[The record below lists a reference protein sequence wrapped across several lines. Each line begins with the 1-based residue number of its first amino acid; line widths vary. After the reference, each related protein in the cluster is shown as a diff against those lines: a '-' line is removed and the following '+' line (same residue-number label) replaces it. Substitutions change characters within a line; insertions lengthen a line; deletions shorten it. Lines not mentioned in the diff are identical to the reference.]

1 MKVIFLGNSEISV
14 NALRALYNSNE
25 IEVVAVVTNVDK
37 KVGRNHNNLVP
48 SPVAEYANSN
58 NIKLIK
64 TNSINKDI
72 DLIKDIKCDYL
83 ITCSFGSYLSKEVLE
98 LPDIEPLNIHTSIL
112 PKCRGGAPIHWAII
126 RGEKETGYSV
136 MKMIDEM
143 DAGDYYSQVKIS
155 IDEKDTYDS
164 LYLKLSNLIE
174 ENIVKQLL
182 DIFNNK
188 LFSVKQEKEKVTF
201 SFNVKKEDQV
211 IDFKN
216 NSKDI
221 FNKIRGLNSKPG
233 SIALINDIELKVWDS
248 MISLSEEQ
256 DDFEMGEI
264 IRIDKNG
271 IKIKTR
277 DSFILLKEIT
287 IPGKKKQKVEQV
299 INGKLPFKEGEIFK

>member
-37 KVGRNHNNLVP
+37 KVGRNHNNLIP

-112 PKCRGGAPIHWAII
+112 PKGRGGAPIHWAII
-126 RGEKETGYSV
+126 RGEKETGYSI

-188 LFSVKQEKEKVTF
+188 LFSVEQEKEKVTF
-201 SFNVKKEDQV
+201 SFNIKKEDQV
-211 IDFKN
+211 INFKN

-264 IRIDKNG
+264 VRIDKNG